1 MARYT
6 GPKWRINR
14 RENSTVL
21 GTSENWKRH
30 PTAPGQFP
38 RPKKHPS
45 EYANQFREKQ
55 RVKRM
60 YGLQEKQFHNAY
72 LLARKSRGNTGT
84 RLLQLLELRLDNVVF
99 KLGFARTRAE
109 ARQMVT
115 HGHILLNGKKHN
127 IPSTVLGGGDEVQ
140 IKEQKLN
147 SEYQKATMAGTETQ
161 PVEKWMERFST
172 GGKVVSEP
180 TREMIDPSIRENMI
194 IELYSR

>member
-14 RENSTVL
+14 REDSNVL
-21 GTSENWKRH
+21 GTSEKWKKH

-45 EYANQFREKQ
+45 EYSRQFREKQ

-60 YGLQEKQFHNAY
+60 YGLQEKQFHNLY
-72 LLARKSRGNTGT
+72 LQARKSRGNTGT
-84 RLLQLLELRLDNVVF
+84 KLLQLLETRLDNVVF
-99 KLGFARTRAE
+99 KLGFGRTRAD

-115 HGHILLNGKKHN
+115 HGHILVNGKKHN
-127 IPSTVLGGGDEVQ
+127 IPSTVMNAGDEVT
-140 IKEQKLN
+140 IKESKLN
-147 SEYQKATMAGTETQ
+147 SEYQKATMANIENQ
-161 PVEKWMERFST
+161 PVDKWLDRFST
-172 GGKVVSEP
+172 GGKIVSEP
-180 TREMIDPSIRENMI
+180 TREMIDQSIRENMI